1 MYTRTIEFDI
11 ALRRKRKETNDCLFH
26 KADVYILHFLQFL
39 SNFSIIVSFDIIALH
54 RKISPPVLAVIV
66 NLADMK
72 GMN

>member
-11 ALRRKRKETNDCLFH
+11 ALRRNRKETSGCLFQ
-26 KADVYILHFLQFL
+26 KADVYVLHFLQFL

-54 RKISPPVLAVIV
+54 HKISPPMLDVII
-66 NLADMK
+66 NLVDMK